1 MKKTLSILLSLGL
14 GLFLVAGFVSLVDD
28 SLVLLFGFHF
38 LTVTSGIL
46 SSFAFLLVVVIYG
59 LMGLTPMI
67 PKRVFLPVI
76 LFYVAGLLVTLLI
89 LIYAYNRLLQFD
101 WVLSFGQVILVLSLL
116 WWLRRGS
123 EFCRPIIEDKHL
135 GNRRFGWWNL
145 SGFVLVNIFGV
156 LPAMVVYM
164 ALCAAL
170 AVNHF
175 SEGFMALRP
184 NGFTVQVRKYIRN
197 DGKMIELIPMSHI
210 GEADFY
216 RKVSG
221 SFPTNS
227 IILME
232 GVTDRKG
239 LITNEVSYKRAAK
252 SLGLVEQEKAF
263 EPSRGELVMAD
274 VDTEQFSTNTIG
286 FLNLVMLFHS
296 RGVNAG
302 NILNAIQDSPTP
314 GVLAGQVLDDLL
326 RKRNQHLVEEIQSR
340 LSQTD
345 NIMVPWGVMHMPG
358 IAGEIQKSG
367 FRLYETREYTV
378 IRFHVFRWL
387 SQGN

>member
-1 MKKTLSILLSLGL
+1 VKKTLSILLSLGL